1 VSTQKLLKGEIRVY
15 RNQTDETLVLLTLS
29 GEQKAYEA
37 LVVRYQ
43 ASVIAAAN
51 SVVKNQFMAEDSA
64 QDAFVTAWM
73 KLNTLAEP
81 SKFAPWVRKIA
92 KNCAL
97 NTIKRYRGIMPLD
110 QLENYE
116 ITNYQSASPE
126 ETYIDKE
133 SNYEIRQGLKKL
145 PEKVKKIIQLYYFE
159 GLSIFEIAKQ
169 MSISEGTVKWQLN
182 DGRKRMRKELC
193 AMNEKWND
201 TLVERVM
208 KKVEELKLWRLKN
221 SKDGFEVIYRD
232 VLKDVENL
240 PESKDKYHALADVLH
255 SGWWWLPGTKNDE
268 LFESIKEA
276 AIKGKNEEVMEFI
289 LAREKDDLYG
299 NVREKLI
306 LEKNIPMLEKYGFK
320 KALATEYYALG
331 CLYYYDMNNTE
342 KGDEALAKA
351 KLIFTPTEEKYY
363 LLSCIKPMHDKKES
377 TFKNKDE
384 KYFGLGT
391 TIEKYRYIDKKIRF
405 WNNDAI
411 DEGYVHSF
419 DTKSN
424 DIYRN
429 ASFCDGYFFKDLKLG
444 EKYVGS
450 DGTTLTFE
458 SENETVETPAGIFE
472 NCKVYVTK
480 HFTEYGTRIYK
491 NYYKENIG
499 IVKCVSNLDG
509 LTEERLLCAYEIKD
523 GTGLLP
529 FAEGNF
535 WEYTTNYNPEYLDI
549 KIKYSVE
556 YVDTETIILKSD
568 STAIRHGYDRNSFVD
583 MIQAIRNEY
592 FYESN
597 GKEHL
602 RDVTEYIVRA
612 NELASTEIEKA
623 HIRLASSCVNRI
635 CNGGKGES
643 FTGHWDFFSRAMTR
657 KEKNCIK
664 LSHHQRWSFE
674 WKKTNGP
681 NAEIGMLN
689 NDIFGILQD
698 ATGCIWNDEWKIG
711 ASPTVEYMLWNAY
724 AIKTT
729 IKCEEGGTV
738 STKAGTFENCFKL
751 TTDTSGLDGGLSYRS
766 GCRQYYFANGIGL
779 VRVVNEYCSGAL
791 KAIYDLVS
799 YKGEGDGYMPFANG
813 FERTYEATNLTDG
826 YVAGAEYVYSAN
838 ENGEIVIFSDRTGIR
853 MKQSPITS
861 YSEVLSEFKEN
872 NECNSIEESHKMYA
886 LNTFNLME
894 HIICR
899 PAHHRNNAPRSIGIC
914 KFNMEMME
922 NFGNGTVP
930 NAWICAYAWTA
941 LVRSAAHFGNGEIE
955 KGFEYLDKSLEC
967 YAKWKKFKTDDELDT
982 GDKILFGGIKL
993 IRGKECVL
1001 LPNGER
1007 SPIEYGYR
1015 MDNDCAAPHY
1025 ALSADYGWEWFN
1037 YLRNHESYYSYV
1049 DKAKKLLK

>member
-1 VSTQKLLKGEIRVY
+1 MY

-29 GEQKAYEA
+29 GEQKAYET
-37 LVVRYQ
+37 LVMRHQ
-43 ASVIAAAN
+43 CAVIASAN
-51 SVVKNQFMAEDSA
+51 SVVRNQFMAEDSA

-73 KLNTLAEP
+73 KLNTLGEP
-81 SKFAPWVRKIA
+81 SKFGPWVRKIA

-97 NTIKRYRGIMPLD
+97 NTVRRYRGIVPLD

-116 ITNYQSASPE
+116 LNDMQGISPE
-126 ETYIDKE
+126 EKHIALE
-133 SNYEIRQGLKKL
+133 SDNQVRDGLERL
-145 PEKVKKIIQLYYFE
+145 PQKVKKIIQMYYFD
-159 GLSIFEIAKQ
+159 GLSILEIAKQ

-201 TLVERVM
+201 TLVEKVM

-221 SKDGFEVIYRD
+221 NKDGFEIVYKD
-232 VLKDVENL
+232 VLKEVENL
-240 PESKDKYHALADVLH
+240 PESKGKYHALADVLH
-255 SGWWWLPGTKNDE
+255 SGWWWLPGTKNEE

-306 LEKNIPMLEKYGFK
+306 LEKNIPMLEKYGFI
-320 KALATEYYALG
+320 KALATEYYTLG
-331 CLYYYDMNNTE
+331 CLYYCDMNDTE

-351 KLIFTPTEEKYY
+351 KSIFTPTDEKYY
-363 LLSCIKPMHDKKES
+363 LSSCIKPMRDEKES
-377 TFKNKDE
+377 AFKNKDE
-384 KYFGLGT
+384 KSFGLGT
-391 TIEKYRYIDKKIRF
+391 TIEKYRYIGKELRF

-444 EKYVGS
+444 ERYVGS
-450 DGTTLTFE
+450 DRTTLTFE

-472 NCKVYVTK
+472 NCKAYVTK
-480 HFTEYGTRIYK
+480 YFTEFGARIHK

-509 LTEERLLCAYEIKD
+509 LTEERLLSAYEIKS
-523 GTGLLP
+523 GEGLLP
-529 FAEGNF
+529 FAKGNS
-535 WEYTTNYNPEYLDI
+535 WEYTTNYNSEYLDI

-556 YVDTETIILKSD
+556 YADTETIILKSN
-568 STAIRHGYDRNSFVD
+568 STAVRHGYDKNSFVD

-592 FYESN
+592 CYESN
-597 GKEHL
+597 GREQL
-602 RDVTEYIVRA
+602 RDVTEYVARA

-623 HIRLASSCVNRI
+623 HIRLAASCVNRI
-635 CNGGKGES
+635 CQGDKGES

-657 KEKNCIK
+657 KEKNCVK
-664 LSHHQRWSFE
+664 LSHHHRWSFE
-674 WKKTNGP
+674 WKNTNGP
-681 NAEIGMLN
+681 NAESGILY
-689 NDIFGILQD
+689 NDIYGILQD
-698 ATGCIWNDEWKIG
+698 ATGCIWNDEWQKG
-711 ASPTVEYMLWNAY
+711 VSPTVEYMLWNSY
-724 AIKTT
+724 PVKTS
-729 IKCEEGGTV
+729 IKCEDAGIIT
-738 STKAGTFENCFKL
+738 TKAGAFENCMKVSL
-751 TTDTSGLDGGLSYRS
+751 DTTGLDGGLSYRS
-766 GCRQYYFANGIGL
+766 GHKEYYFAKGIGI
-779 VRVVNEYCSGAL
+779 VRVINEYCSGAL

-813 FERTYEATNLTDG
+813 LERIYEATNLTDG
-826 YVAGAEYVYSAN
+826 YVAGAEYIFAEN
-838 ENGEIVIFSDRTGIR
+838 ENGEIVIFSDRCGIR
-853 MKQSPITS
+853 KVQSPITS
-861 YSEVLSEFKEN
+861 YASVLNEFKEN
-872 NECNSIEESHKMYA
+872 NQCSSIEESQEMYA

-894 HIICR
+894 HTICR
-899 PAHHRNNAPRSIGIC
+899 PAHHRYNAPRSIGVC

-922 NFGNGTVP
+922 SFGNGIVP
-930 NAWICAYAWTA
+930 NAWLCAYAWTA

-955 KGFEYLDKSLEC
+955 KGFEYLDISFE
-967 YAKWKKFKTDDELDT
+967 YYGKWKCLKDGEELDT
-982 GDKILFGGIKL
+982 GNESIFGGIKL
-993 IRGKECVL
+993 IKGKECIIL
-1001 LPNGER
+1001 KNKEKA
-1007 SPIEYGYR
+1007 PIEYGYR
-1015 MDNDCAAPHY
+1015 MDGNCGAPYY

-1049 DKAKKLLK
+1049 DKAKKLAE

>member
-1 VSTQKLLKGEIRVY
+1 MY

-29 GEQKAYEA
+29 GEQKAYED
-37 LVVRYQ
+37 LVVRHQ
-43 ASVIAAAN
+43 NSVIAVAN

-97 NTIKRYRGIMPLD
+97 NTVRRYRGIMPLD
-110 QLENYE
+110 QLENCE
-116 ITNYQSASPE
+116 ISDFQSADPE
-126 ETYIDKE
+126 KAYIDKE
-133 SNYEIRQGLKKL
+133 SNCEIRQGLEKL

-159 GLSIFEIAKQ
+159 GLSILEIATE

-201 TLVERVM
+201 TLVEKVM
-208 KKVEELKLWRLKN
+208 KKVEELKLWRLRN
-221 SKDGFEVIYRD
+221 SKDGFEIVYKD
-232 VLKDVENL
+232 VLKEVEDL
-240 PESKDKYHALADVLH
+240 PESKGKYHALADVLH

-289 LAREKDDLYG
+289 LARERDDLYG
-299 NVREKLI
+299 NVREKII
-306 LEKNIPMLEKYGFK
+306 LEKNIPLLEKYGFN
-320 KALATEYYALG
+320 KALAAEYYALG

-342 KGDEALAKA
+342 KGDESLAKA
-351 KLIFTPTEEKYY
+351 RSIFTPTDEKYY
-363 LLSCIKPMHDKKES
+363 LSSCIKPMRDKKES
-377 TFKNKDE
+377 EFKNKDE
-384 KYFGLGT
+384 KNLGIGT
-391 TIEKYRYIDKKIRF
+391 TIEKYRYIDGELRF
-405 WNNDAI
+405 WNNDEI
-411 DEGYVHSF
+411 GEGYIHSF

-429 ASFCDGYFFKDLKLG
+429 ASFCDGYFFKNLKLG
-444 EKYVGS
+444 ERYVGS
-450 DGTTLTFE
+450 DGTVLTFE
-458 SENETVETPAGIFE
+458 SENETVKTPAGIFE
-472 NCKVYVTK
+472 NCKTYVTK
-480 HFTEYGTRIYK
+480 HFTEYGTRTYK
-491 NYYKENIG
+491 NYYKENVG

-509 LTEERLLCAYEIKD
+509 LTEERLLSAYEIKG

-529 FAEGNF
+529 LAKGNF

-556 YVDTETIILKSD
+556 YADTETIILKSS
-568 STAIRHGYDRNSFVD
+568 STVIRHGYDRKSFVD

-592 FYESN
+592 AYEDN

-602 RDVTEYIVRA
+602 RDVTEYVVRA
-612 NELASTEIEKA
+612 KELASSEIEKA

-635 CNGGKGES
+635 LEGSKGER

-664 LSHHQRWSFE
+664 LDHHQRWSFE
-674 WKKTNGP
+674 WKNTNGP
-681 NAEIGMLN
+681 NAEIGILN

-698 ATGCIWNDEWKIG
+698 ATGCIWNDEWQIG

-724 AIKTT
+724 AIKTS
-729 IKCEEGGTV
+729 IMCEEGGTV
-738 STKAGTFENCFKL
+738 TTKAGTFENCFKL

-766 GCRQYYFANGIGL
+766 GRREYYFANGIGL

-799 YKGEGDGYMPFANG
+799 YKGEGDGYMPFVDG
-813 FERTYEATNLTDG
+813 LERTYEAVNLTDG
-826 YVAGAEYVYSAN
+826 YAAGAEYAFVEN
-838 ENGEIVIFSDRTGIR
+838 ENGEIVILSDRSGIR
-853 MKQSPITS
+853 LIQSPVTS
-861 YSEVLSEFKEN
+861 YASVLNEFKEN
-872 NECNSIEESHKMYA
+872 NECNSIEEAHEMYA

-894 HIICR
+894 HTICR
-899 PAHHRNNAPRSIGIC
+899 PAHHRNNALRSICVC
-914 KFNMEMME
+914 KFNMELME
-922 NFGNGTVP
+922 GFGNGTVP
-930 NAWICAYAWTA
+930 DAWLCAYAWTA
-941 LVRSAAHFGNGEIE
+941 LVRSAAHFGNGETE
-955 KGFEYLDKSLEC
+955 KGFMYLDASLEY

-993 IRGKECVL
+993 IRGRECML
-1001 LPNGER
+1001 LPNGEK
-1007 SPIEYGYR
+1007 SPLEYGYR
-1015 MDNDCAAPHY
+1015 MDRDCAAPHY

-1037 YLRNHESYYSYV
+1037 YLRNHESYYLYV
-1049 DKAKKLLK
+1049 DKAKELLK